1 MSNTLRRSDKCR
13 GFSHHPCLR
22 LSPKGA
28 TVVKIPNEYLPL
40 KRGDAIRE
48 NEADETDVVNR
59 APPPLRE
66 NTEATGFSS
75 FALHPATAAI
85 HILLMAVI
93 CLSSRYRDF
102 ISCVSCLRQALL
114 LLLLVLNL
122 LL

>member
-28 TVVKIPNEYLPL
+28 TVVKTPNEYLPL

-66 NTEATGFSS
+66 NTEAMGLCFC
-75 FALHPATAAI
+75 ALRPTTAAI
-85 HILLMAVI
+85 HIQIMTVI
-93 CLSSRYRDF
+93 CLSSRYRD
-102 ISCVSCLRQALL
+102 ID
-114 LLLLVLNL
+114 
-122 LL
+122 